1 MDGGGG
7 GKDWVN
13 GFKEDA
19 VGQGKQELP
28 LGQCEIGVACEVT
41 ERES

>member
-7 GKDWVN
+7 GKDWIN
-13 GFKEDA
+13 GFKRDA
-19 VGQGKQELP
+19 VGQGKWELP
-28 LGQCEIGVACEVT
+28 LGQCEIDVAYAIT